1 MTEPWEQPE
10 EWGERSIALA
20 ESFVTLADTIGDDF
34 DARGLMNQLVG
45 SCLGL
50 LRVEAA
56 GLLLRG
62 SRGLELAASS
72 SEEGRLLGLLQ
83 LQYDEGP
90 CLDSVSSG
98 RAVAVDELG
107 HRADRWPEFARA
119 AATLGFV
126 STYAFPLRLR
136 EQTIG
141 GLNLLCV
148 LPGSLGEADQRVGQ
162 ALADIATIGLLQREK
177 HNRAA
182 RAAEQLQGALNSRV
196 VIEQAKGALAT
207 RLEIDQDAAFALI
220 RARSWSGRRK
230 LVDVAQEV
238 INTNPDGDWGRFR
251 QVR

>member
-107 HRADRWPEFARA
+107 HGADRWPEFARA
-119 AATLGFV
+119 AAALGFL

-177 HNRAA
+177 HDRAA

-196 VIEQAKGALAT
+196 VIEQAKGVIAEYA
-207 RLEIDQDAAFALI
+207 RLDMEAAFEAI
-220 RARSWSGRRK
+220 RQYSRNHNRR
-230 LVDVAQEV
+230 LSEVAYAV
-238 INTNPDGDWGRFR
+238 
-251 QVR
+251 VRRRLPLDSVLASCRR

>member
-34 DARGLMNQLVG
+34 DALGLMNQLVG

-196 VIEQAKGALAT
+196 VIEQAKGVLAEYA
-207 RLEIDQDAAFALI
+207 RLDMEAAFEAI
-220 RARSWSGRRK
+220 RQYSRNHNRR
-230 LVDVAQEV
+230 LSEVAYAV
-238 INTNPDGDWGRFR
+238 
-251 QVR
+251 VRRRLPLDSVLASCRR